1 MSKNES
7 KSIVPDEVV
16 ITKIHFIRDQ
26 KVMLD
31 YNLAD
36 LYGVETRVLK
46 QAVKRN
52 INRFTDLSQCQRSQI
67 GSSGSISG
75 GRCIQAIFLNNEKQN
90 DENNSNNNARN
101 FSNKLQ
107 EL

>member
-1 MSKNES
+1 MRKNES

-52 INRFTDLSQCQRSQI
+52 INRFSDLSQCQQSQI
-67 GSSGSISG
+67 VSSESTSG
-75 GRCIQAIFLNNEKQN
+75 GRCMTNLNFNPK
-90 DENNSNNNARN
+90 NNN
-101 FSNKLQ
+101 L
-107 EL
+107 